1 MRARLCWGIRETL
14 CGGQVRS
21 ETRMRDCLNRVGVAI
36 ISKFP
41 HLAPLPPP
49 LRPHRGVRRRA
60 SRLQTSAPRTGVGFR
75 PEIGTGAGCSGAG
88 TGRKGLARECG
99 TAGKTATPSP
109 ALPTRQPQAA
119 ALCLSRKMVWE
130 SLRGREGRPHHSPLN
145 VNYAFKTVF
154 IGEAARHPMP
164 PQPVCVLPRPALR
177 AARHAQVLRGGA
189 HPVTRPS
196 PERAR
201 RRRRG
206 VPAALWSVD
215 AGESHGSRADGVH
228 VDRRPAEGACTRSAR
243 ERQWVGWERVPRRS
257 CNAQLVGP
265 CHGAPSRVC
274 VARPGLCE
282 RRIWHGA

>member
-41 HLAPLPPP
+41 HLAPLPQP

-60 SRLQTSAPRTGVGFR
+60 GRLQTSAPRTGVGFR

-88 TGRKGLARECG
+88 TGQEGLVRECG
-99 TAGKTATPSP
+99 TAGKTATPCP

-164 PQPVCVLPRPALR
+164 PRPVCVLPRPALR
-177 AARHAQVLRGGA
+177 GRSPHAGATGRHPPRHPPVTGGREGGGGACLRPCGQSMRAKVMGAARTVCTLVAVLPRAHAHGERGRGSGWDGS
-189 HPVTRPS
+189 VC
-196 PERAR
+196 
-201 RRRRG
+201 RG
-206 VPAALWSVD
+206 VAVTLS
-215 AGESHGSRADGVH
+215 
-228 VDRRPAEGACTRSAR
+228 
-243 ERQWVGWERVPRRS
+243 
-257 CNAQLVGP
+257 L
-265 CHGAPSRVC
+265 
-274 VARPGLCE
+274 
-282 RRIWHGA
+282 

>member
-1 MRARLCWGIRETL
+1 M
-14 CGGQVRS
+14 RS

-75 PEIGTGAGCSGAG
+75 PEIGTGAECSGAG
-88 TGRKGLARECG
+88 TGREGLVRECG
-99 TAGKTATPSP
+99 TAGKTATPCP
-109 ALPTRQPQAA
+109 ALPTRQPPAA

-164 PQPVCVLPRPALR
+164 PRPVCVLPRPALR
-177 AARHAQVLRGGA
+177 GRSPRAGATGSAR
-189 HPVTRPS
+189 PVTGAGAREEEGRACGPVVSPCGRRSWEPHGRCARWSPS
-196 PERAR
+196 C
-201 RRRRG
+201 RG
-206 VPAALWSVD
+206 RMHTVS
-215 AGESHGSRADGVH
+215 AGEAVGGM
-228 VDRRPAEGACTRSAR
+228 GAYAK
-243 ERQWVGWERVPRRS
+243 
-257 CNAQLVGP
+257 A
-265 CHGAPSRVC
+265 
-274 VARPGLCE
+274 
-282 RRIWHGA
+282 